1 MSGRKSMCP
10 SVEREIARQ
19 LEEIQVEDSRPLL
32 VAIPQDQA
40 LLSDELSNTS
50 RLLRGALV
58 VSVATVVIRI
68 VSPYLAWIAARVI
81 P

>member
-1 MSGRKSMCP
+1 MSGRESMCQ

-19 LEEIQVEDSRPLL
+19 LEEIQREDSRPLL

-68 VSPYLAWIAARVI
+68 VSPYLAWIAAWVI